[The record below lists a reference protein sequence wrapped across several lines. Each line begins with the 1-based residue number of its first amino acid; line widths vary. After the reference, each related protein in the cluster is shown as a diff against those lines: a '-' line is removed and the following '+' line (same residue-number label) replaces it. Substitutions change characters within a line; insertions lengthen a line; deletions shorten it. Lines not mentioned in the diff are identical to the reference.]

1 MYLQIH
7 RAVIEAPEQTRS
19 NNWVINELAKRL
31 GAQHPGFGMTEW
43 ELIDKTLLDSG
54 WPSADVLLEKKWHD
68 VQPSFADSH
77 FLNGFP
83 TSTGRFQFSAD
94 WSQLGPL
101 GSKLPNYP
109 DHCDNIDSATAEKP
123 FRLVTSPARNYLNT
137 SFTETPTSKQK
148 EVRPTVKIH
157 PDAAGQLCLE
167 DGDKVR
173 LGNEQG
179 SVVLNASIFS
189 GLQTN
194 VVVVESVWPNSAFE
208 EGVGINTLISAE
220 AGPPNGGAV
229 FHDTAIWIKPA

>member
-1 MYLQIH
+1 M
-7 RAVIEAPEQTRS
+7 
-19 NNWVINELAKRL
+19 
-31 GAQHPGFGMTEW
+31 
-43 ELIDKTLLDSG
+43 
-54 WPSADVLLEKKWHD
+54 
-68 VQPSFADSH
+68 
-77 FLNGFP
+77 
-83 TSTGRFQFSAD
+83 
-94 WSQLGPL
+94 
-101 GSKLPNYP
+101 PNYP

-157 PDAAGQLCLE
+157 PDAAGQLSLE
-167 DGDKVR
+167 DGGKVR

-220 AGPPNGGAV
+220 PGPPNGGAV